1 MPGNAWEC
9 LGMPLDVPMSATYVN
24 PKHRNVLLEFVCQF
38 ASLLQDVVCGFEGY
52 AKTTVCGFEG
62 YEKAAVSL
70 GFCGWKWEVGYCI

>member
-1 MPGNAWEC
+1 MS
-9 LGMPLDVPMSATYVN
+9 LDVPMSATYVN

-38 ASLLQDVVCGFEGY
+38 VAGLVVCGFEGY

-62 YEKAAVSL
+62 YEKATVSL